1 MSTDSTVS
9 MTTNFSVLKKTPRLL
24 IEAEL
29 QPLQGTRFQPT
40 GFPNLGAATYQA
52 PDGTDMLLVESAQS
66 IANRLEAVCWDEVDD
81 DWIEPLR
88 GLPVVKVL
96 DSEGNRLTNSI
107 LEAHRLNSPYITNST
122 VNVVDNDK
130 KSLTLD
136 WLKEFKKEIGYDE
149 KAVRP
154 VDMRGKVFPAL
165 LKYDPNS
172 LIHGIFLEKIAGVIR
187 SPRVLS
193 GFIEAENIRIASSG
207 GNKFDRVKPEKDKD
221 RSTSE
226 GYANVPFAR
235 DEYSA
240 QKIIA
245 YFNLDLAQIRAFGL
259 GEEVEHLLIALSLFK
274 IRKFLATGLRLRT
287 ACDLTLEK
295 ITVTC
300 PKPGF
305 TLPELSDLK
314 VDLPKLIAAVA
325 KPTTVDGQEK
335 RRFADPAITT
345 VTWKPKKNS
354 NKAKGD
360 NDSNNAQDG
369 TDTT

>member
-1 MSTDSTVS
+1 MSTDFT
-9 MTTNFSVLKKTPRLL
+9 VLKDKPRLL

-66 IANRLEAVCWDEVDD
+66 IANRLEAVCWDEVAD
-81 DWIEPLR
+81 DWVEPLK
-88 GLPVVKVL
+88 GLPMVKVL
-96 DSEGNRLTNSI
+96 DSNGNRLTNSV
-107 LEAHRLNSPYITNST
+107 LEAHRLNSPYIANSDWFT
-122 VNVVDNDK
+122 K
-130 KSLTLD
+130 TL
-136 WLKEFKKEIGYDE
+136 KQEIGHD
-149 KAVRP
+149 KDAACP

-187 SPRVLS
+187 SPRALS
-193 GFIEAENIRIASSG
+193 GFIEAQNVRVASSG
-207 GNKFDRVKPEKDKD
+207 GVKNDRVDATGK
-221 RSTSE
+221 SAGGGASE
-226 GYANVPFAR
+226 GYGNVPFSR

-287 ACDLTLEK
+287 ACDLALGEM
-295 ITVTC
+295 TVTC
-300 PKPGF
+300 PEQGF
-305 TLPELSDLK
+305 TLPELSKLEE
-314 VDLPKLIAAVA
+314 DLPRLIDDVA
-325 KPTTVDGQEK
+325 KKEK
-335 RRFADPAITT
+335 FANPAITE
-345 VTWKPKKNS
+345 VN
-354 NKAKGD
+354 
-360 NDSNNAQDG
+360 
-369 TDTT
+369 

>member
-1 MSTDSTVS
+1 MSTDFT
-9 MTTNFSVLKKTPRLL
+9 VLKETPRLL

-40 GFPNLGAATYQA
+40 GFPNLGAATYQT

-66 IANRLEAVCWDEVDD
+66 IANRLEAVCWNEVADN
-81 DWIEPLR
+81 WVTPLR
-88 GLPVVKVL
+88 GLPLVKVV
-96 DSEGNRLTNSI
+96 DKDKKSLTNSV
-107 LEAHRLNSPYITNST
+107 LEAHRLNSPYITNSEWFT
-122 VNVVDNDK
+122 N
-130 KSLTLD
+130 TL
-136 WLKEFKKEIGYDE
+136 KQAIGYNE

-187 SPRVLS
+187 TPRVLS
-193 GFIEAENIRIASSG
+193 GFIEAQNVRIASSG
-207 GNKFDRVKPEKDKD
+207 GVKNDHVKPEKDKD

-300 PKPGF
+300 PEQGF
-305 TLPELSDLK
+305 ALPALSELEA
-314 VDLPKLIAAVA
+314 DLPNLITAVA
-325 KPTTVDGQEK
+325 EK
-335 RRFADPAITT
+335 KQFADSVITT
-345 VTWKPKKNS
+345 VTWNP
-354 NKAKGD
+354 
-360 NDSNNAQDG
+360 
-369 TDTT
+369 

>member
-1 MSTDSTVS
+1 MSTDFTV
-9 MTTNFSVLKKTPRLL
+9 LQETPRLL

-66 IANRLEAVCWDEVDD
+66 IANRLEAVCWDEVAD
-81 DWIEPLR
+81 DWIKPLR

-96 DSEGNRLTNSI
+96 DSKGNRLTNSI
-107 LEAHRLNSPYITNST
+107 LEAHRLNSPYIANS
-122 VNVVDNDK
+122 
-130 KSLTLD
+130 D
-136 WLKEFKKEIGYDE
+136 WFKNTLKEAIDHDE

-154 VDMRGKVFPAL
+154 VDMRGKVFPVL

-187 SPRVLS
+187 TPRALS

-207 GNKFDRVKPEKDKD
+207 GVKNDRVNPKEDKG

-226 GYANVPFAR
+226 GYLNVPFAR

-287 ACDLTLEK
+287 ACDLSLEK
-295 ITVTC
+295 ITVTY
-300 PKPGF
+300 PEQDF
-305 TLPELSDLK
+305 TLPALSELEER
-314 VDLPKLIAAVA
+314 LPKLIKAVA
-325 KPTTVDGQEK
+325 EQTTVDGQEK
-335 RRFADPAITT
+335 RRFANPAITT
-345 VTWKPKKNS
+345 VTWNPKKN
-354 NKAKGD
+354 NKGGKGN
-360 NDSNNAQDG
+360 NDGNDAQDG
-369 TDTT
+369 TDAT

>member
-1 MSTDSTVS
+1 MSTDFTV
-9 MTTNFSVLKKTPRLL
+9 LQETPRLL

-66 IANRLEAVCWDEVDD
+66 IANRLEAVCWDEVAD
-81 DWIEPLR
+81 DWIEALQ
-88 GLPVVKVL
+88 GLPMVKVL
-96 DSEGNRLTNSI
+96 DSEGNRLTNSV
-107 LEAHRLNSPYITNST
+107 LEAHRLNSPYIANSDWFT
-122 VNVVDNDK
+122 E
-130 KSLTLD
+130 TL
-136 WLKEFKKEIGYDE
+136 KQEIGHDE
-149 KAVRP
+149 KVARP
-154 VDMRGKVFPAL
+154 VDMRGKVFPVL

-193 GFIEAENIRIASSG
+193 GFIEAQNVRIASSG
-207 GNKFDRVKPEKDKD
+207 GVKNDRVKPKKDKGH
-221 RSTSE
+221 STSE

-287 ACDLTLEK
+287 ACDLALGEM
-295 ITVTC
+295 TVTC
-300 PKPGF
+300 PERGF
-305 TLPELSDLK
+305 ALPALSELEA
-314 VDLPKLIAAVA
+314 DLPNLITAVA
-325 KPTTVDGQEK
+325 EK
-335 RRFADPAITT
+335 KQFADPAITT
-345 VTWKPKKNS
+345 VTWRPKKN
-354 NKAKGD
+354 KGN
-360 NDSNNAQDG
+360 NDGNDAQDG
-369 TDTT
+369 TDAT

>member
-1 MSTDSTVS
+1 MSTDFTA
-9 MTTNFSVLKKTPRLL
+9 LQETPRLL

-66 IANRLEAVCWDEVDD
+66 IANRLEAVCWDEVAD
-81 DWIEPLR
+81 DWVEKLQ

-96 DSEGNRLTNSI
+96 DSNENPLTNSV

-122 VNVVDNDK
+122 VNVVDNDN
-130 KSLTLD
+130 KSSTLE
-136 WLKEFKKEIGYDE
+136 WLEKFKKEIGYDE
-149 KAVRP
+149 KAVHP

-187 SPRVLS
+187 SPRALS
-193 GFIEAENIRIASSG
+193 GFIEAQNVRIASSG
-207 GNKFDRVKPEKDKD
+207 GVKNDRVKPNEDNG
-221 RSTSE
+221 RSTSK

-259 GEEVEHLLIALSLFK
+259 GEEVEHLLIAFSLFK

-287 ACDLTLEK
+287 ACDLALEK

-300 PKPGF
+300 PKQGF
-305 TLPELSDLK
+305 ALPELSKLEK
-314 VDLPKLIAAVA
+314 DLPSLIAAVA

-335 RRFADPAITT
+335 KKWFADPAITT
-345 VTWKPKKNS
+345 VIWNPNPKKN
-354 NKAKGD
+354 NKKDKGD
-360 NDSNNAQDG
+360 NDGNDAQDG
-369 TDTT
+369 TDAT

>member
-1 MSTDSTVS
+1 MSTDFTA
-9 MTTNFSVLKKTPRLL
+9 LQETPRLL

-40 GFPNLGAATYQA
+40 GFPNLGAATYQT
-52 PDGTDMLLVESAQS
+52 PDGTDMLLVESVQS
-66 IANRLEAVCWDEVDD
+66 IANRLEAVCWDEVAD
-81 DWIEPLR
+81 DWVTPLR
-88 GLPVVKVL
+88 GLPLVKVV
-96 DSEGNRLTNSI
+96 DKDNKPLTNSV
-107 LEAHRLNSPYITNST
+107 LEAHRLNSPYIANS
-122 VNVVDNDK
+122 DWFEQ
-130 KSLTLD
+130 TL
-136 WLKEFKKEIGYDE
+136 KKEIDHS
-149 KAVRP
+149 KDCP
-154 VDMRGKVFPAL
+154 VDMRGKVFPVL

-193 GFIEAENIRIASSG
+193 GFIEAQNVRIASSG
-207 GNKFDRVKPEKDKD
+207 GVKNDRVKPEKDKD

-287 ACDLTLEK
+287 ACDLALGA

-300 PKPGF
+300 PEQGF
-305 TLPELSDLK
+305 TLPELSKLEE
-314 VDLPKLIAAVA
+314 DLPDLIAAVA
-325 KPTTVDGQEK
+325 KPTTVDHQEK
-335 RRFADPAITT
+335 KKFAYPAITK
-345 VTWKPKKNS
+345 VTWKPKPKKNS
-354 NKAKGD
+354 KKDNED
-360 NDSNNAQDG
+360 NDGNDAQDG
-369 TDTT
+369 TDAT

>member
-1 MSTDSTVS
+1 MATDFT
-9 MTTNFSVLKKTPRLL
+9 VLKETPRLL

-29 QPLQGTRFQPT
+29 RPLQGTRFQPT

-66 IANRLEAVCWDEVDD
+66 IANRLEAVCWDEVAD
-81 DWIEPLR
+81 DWVKPLQ

-96 DSEGNRLTNSI
+96 DNNENPLTNSV
-107 LEAHRLNSPYITNST
+107 LEAHRLNSPYIANSEWFET
-122 VNVVDNDK
+122 LTTEIDYDK
-130 KSLTLD
+130 DKS
-136 WLKEFKKEIGYDE
+136 
-149 KAVRP
+149 RP
-154 VDMRGKVFPAL
+154 VDMRGKLFPAL

-193 GFIEAENIRIASSG
+193 GFIEAENVRIASSG
-207 GNKFDRVKPEKDKD
+207 GVKNDRVDATGKSAGGGASK
-221 RSTSE
+221 
-226 GYANVPFAR
+226 GYGNVPFSR

-287 ACDLTLEK
+287 ACDLSLNK
-295 ITVTC
+295 MAVTC
-300 PKPGF
+300 PAQGF
-305 TLPELSDLK
+305 TLPELSELEEE
-314 VDLPKLIAAVA
+314 LPGFIKAVA
-325 KPTTVDGQEK
+325 KKKQ
-335 RRFADPAITT
+335 FADSTITT
-345 VTWKPKKNS
+345 VTWNPK
-354 NKAKGD
+354 
-360 NDSNNAQDG
+360 
-369 TDTT
+369 